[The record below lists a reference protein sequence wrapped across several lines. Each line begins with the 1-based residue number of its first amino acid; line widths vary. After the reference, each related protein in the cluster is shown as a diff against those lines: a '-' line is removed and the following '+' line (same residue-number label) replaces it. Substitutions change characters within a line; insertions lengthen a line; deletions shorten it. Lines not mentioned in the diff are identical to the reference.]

1 MKQDPVSRFL
11 GGLIAIPFPLFNWIF
26 TCFNFKKWKHT
37 MPEDIQFGLQF
48 GSFLLTAVFVAYY
61 IFLFVFLLRRKE
73 KMIYLLCT
81 GLFAILT
88 ASLYFIHCGL

>member
-11 GGLIAIPFPLFNWIF
+11 GGLIVIPFSFFNWIF
-26 TCFNFKKWKHT
+26 ASFGFKRWKHLV
-37 MPEDIQFGLQF
+37 PEDFQFGLQF